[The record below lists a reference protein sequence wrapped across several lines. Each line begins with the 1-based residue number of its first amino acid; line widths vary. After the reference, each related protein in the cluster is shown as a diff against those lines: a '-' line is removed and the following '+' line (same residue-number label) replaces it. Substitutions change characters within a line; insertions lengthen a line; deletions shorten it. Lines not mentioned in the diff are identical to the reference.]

1 MIRGSYRVCSR
12 YVEVASAPGSRR
24 YNWEMTMLTRRQ
36 FAIGAAATTSAGI
49 IGSPITEP
57 CAAQFNTPLP
67 IPALIDAAKQTNAVS
82 LKIAAGRHAFIEGKP
97 TRTYGYSAPILGP
110 VIRMRRGDRIEMTVE
125 NALGTVT
132 TVHWHGLLV
141 PGDCDGGP
149 GQLIYPGD
157 HWRPVLNIDQPAATL
172 WFHPHPHHDTA
183 RQIYMG
189 LTGMIIVDD
198 GTDARLGLPRTF
210 GIDDLP
216 LILQDRSFASDGSI
230 EYETD
235 GLDIVYG
242 ARGNTVIVN
251 GVIAPVAKVPPGLAR
266 LRLLNAANAQNF
278 VLRFSD
284 QRTFHVIASDGG
296 FLPAPVAVT
305 QLTISPGER
314 FEILVDF
321 ANAKPVALETG
332 ADEEMGIFGRLAPDG
347 SADYV
352 PLMRFEVTT
361 AKPPVNE
368 MPTRLT
374 ELSAASEVSAV
385 RRRQFIVNSGIC
397 MNGSRADEHAGMV
410 VLTGINGKTFDMER
424 IDVETRLGTHEVWE
438 VISAGMAHPFHIHG
452 ALFRILSIAGGPPP
466 PHLAGWKDVI
476 LVEDKAELLVA
487 FNRPATREHPFM
499 YHCHILEHEE
509 AGLMGQYVCV

>member
-1 MIRGSYRVCSR
+1 
-12 YVEVASAPGSRR
+12 
-24 YNWEMTMLTRRQ
+24 MLTRRQ
-36 FAIGAAATTSAGI
+36 FAIGSAAMISASI
-49 IGSPITEP
+49 IGRRIAEP
-57 CAAQFNTPLP
+57 RATYFNTPLP
-67 IPALIDAAKQTNAVS
+67 IPRLVDAAKQGNAVS
-82 LKIAAGRHAFIEGKP
+82 LKIAAGRHAFVRGKP
-97 TRTYGYSAPILGP
+97 VRTYGYSAPILGP
-110 VIRMRRGDRIEMTVE
+110 AIRMRRGDQIEMTVE
-125 NALGTVT
+125 NALDTVT

-149 GQLIYPGD
+149 QQLIHPGD
-157 HWRPVLNIDQPAATL
+157 RWRPVLKIDQPAATL

-230 EYETD
+230 EYRTD

-242 ARGNTVIVN
+242 ARGDTVIVN
-251 GVIAPVAKVPPGLAR
+251 GVIAPLAKVPPGLVR
-266 LRLLNAANAQNF
+266 LRILNAANAQNF
-278 VLRFSD
+278 QLRFSD

-305 QLTISPGER
+305 ELTISPAER
-314 FEILVDF
+314 FEVLVDF
-321 ANAKPVALETG
+321 ANGKAVALETG
-332 ADEEMGIFGRLAPDG
+332 PDEEMGIFGRLAPDG

-352 PLMRFEVTT
+352 PVMRFETT
-361 AKPPVNE
+361 TTKPLVNE
-368 MPTRLT
+368 MPTRLV
-374 ELSAASEVSAV
+374 ELSAASQASAV

-397 MNGSRADEHAGMV
+397 MNRTQAGGHADMV
-410 VLTGINGKTFDMER
+410 ALTGINGRTFDMER
-424 IDVETRLGTHEVWE
+424 IDVETNRGTQEVWE

-452 ALFRILSIAGGPPP
+452 ALFRILSIAEAPPP
-466 PHLAGWKDVI
+466 PHLAGWKDVV

-487 FNRPATREHPFM
+487 FNQPATRDHPFM

-509 AGLMGQYVCV
+509 AGLMGQYVCA

>member
-1 MIRGSYRVCSR
+1 
-12 YVEVASAPGSRR
+12 
-24 YNWEMTMLTRRQ
+24 MTMLTRRQ
-36 FAIGAAATTSAGI
+36 LAIGAAAMTSASI
-49 IGSPITEP
+49 IGRRIAKTR
-57 CAAQFNTPLP
+57 AAHFSTPLP
-67 IPALIDAAKQTNAVS
+67 IPRLIDAAKQGNAVS
-82 LKIAAGRHAFIEGKP
+82 LKIAAGRHAFVEGKP
-97 TRTYGYSAPILGP
+97 ARTYGYSAPILGP
-110 VIRMRRGDRIEMTVE
+110 VVRMRRGDKIEMTVE
-125 NALGTVT
+125 NALDTVT

-149 GQLIYPGD
+149 QELIHPGD
-157 HWRPVLNIDQPAATL
+157 HWRPVLKIDQPAATL
-172 WFHPHPHHDTA
+172 WFHPHPHRDTA

-198 GTDARLGLPRTF
+198 GTDARIGLPRTF

-230 EYETD
+230 EYATD

-242 ARGNTVIVN
+242 ARGDTVIVN
-251 GVIAPVAKVPPGLAR
+251 GVIAPAAKVPPGLAR

-296 FLPAPVAVT
+296 FLPTPVAVT
-305 QLTISPGER
+305 QLRISPSER

-321 ANAKPVALETG
+321 SDGKAVALETG
-332 ADEEMGIFGRLAPDG
+332 PDEEMGIFGRLAPDG

-352 PLMRFEVTT
+352 PVMRFETT
-361 AKPPVNE
+361 TTKPLVRE
-368 MPTRLT
+368 MPTRLV
-374 ELSAASEVSAV
+374 ELSTASQVSAV

-397 MNGSRADEHAGMV
+397 MNRTQAGEHTDMV
-410 VLTGINGKTFDMER
+410 VLTGINGQTFDMER
-424 IDVETRLGTHEVWE
+424 IDVETNLGTSEVWE

-452 ALFRILSIAGGPPP
+452 ALFRILSIAGAPPP
-466 PHLAGWKDVI
+466 PHLTGWKDVV
-476 LVEDKAELLVA
+476 LVEDKVELLVA
-487 FNRPATREHPFM
+487 FNRPATRDHPFM

-509 AGLMGQYVCV
+509 AGLMGQYVCA